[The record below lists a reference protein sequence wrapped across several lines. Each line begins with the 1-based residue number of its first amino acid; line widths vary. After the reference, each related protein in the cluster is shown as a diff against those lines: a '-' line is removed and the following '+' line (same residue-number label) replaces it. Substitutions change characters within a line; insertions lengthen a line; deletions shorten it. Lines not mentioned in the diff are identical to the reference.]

1 MPSGTDRLE
10 YAGRMMNLVPFKT
23 ISLYVRSLRKGN
35 LFRISVAN
43 LLGNLFLIMPV
54 GFMLPVLFEKM
65 KKLHVCLIFCLLM
78 LIVIEILQ
86 LITMRG
92 SFDVDDLI
100 LNMTGALIG
109 FVIQKIIYIIIAKK
123 NRKAADSND

>member
-1 MPSGTDRLE
+1 
-10 YAGRMMNLVPFKT
+10 
-23 ISLYVRSLRKGN
+23 
-35 LFRISVAN
+35 
-43 LLGNLFLIMPV
+43 MPV
-54 GFMLPVLFEKM
+54 GFMLPFLFKKM

-100 LNMTGALIG
+100 LNMTGAVIG
-109 FVIQKIIYIIIAKK
+109 FVVQKMIFIGIAKK
-123 NRKAADSND
+123 NRKAADNND